1 MAVTKEILALAVE
14 IGDAL
19 LRNGAEVYR
28 VEDTVMHILEA
39 YEIENYDVYVL
50 SNGIFA
56 SANEDR
62 EDACSMIRH
71 IPLGTTHLGRIAA
84 LNQLSREIC
93 SHECS
98 LIDAWNR
105 LERCK
110 NISFGKPVVH
120 IFFCGLGC
128 GCFSYLFG
136 GTALDSIVGFF
147 IGMLLQV
154 FLFALKRHKNS
165 KFITNILGSAFV
177 TLLSLI
183 VLSFG
188 TPILYDKVI
197 IGDIMPLVPGIALT
211 TSIRDFFNGDYLSGA
226 IHMIDAIL
234 TAFCIAVGVGLT
246 GAIGW
251 VVYVIG
257 LNSNMGTVLANLTA
271 TFALTVFS
279 RILSA
284 IRRNPVTIYLI
295 AGIFP
300 LVPGAGIYYTSYYF
314 IMNDMPQFSNYGMET
329 IKVAGA
335 IVLGIVFGFG
345 LPQSWFNALQR
356 IERKKT
362 AL

>member
-1 MAVTKEILALAVE
+1 
-14 IGDAL
+14 
-19 LRNGAEVYR
+19 
-28 VEDTVMHILEA
+28 
-39 YEIENYDVYVL
+39 
-50 SNGIFA
+50 
-56 SANEDR
+56 
-62 EDACSMIRH
+62 MIRH

-226 IHMIDAIL
+226 LHMIDAIL
-234 TAFCIAVGVGLT
+234 TAFCIAVGVGT
-246 GAIGW
+246 I
-251 VVYVIG
+251 I
-257 LNSNMGTVLANLTA
+257 
-271 TFALTVFS
+271 
-279 RILSA
+279 
-284 IRRNPVTIYLI
+284 TIYHF
-295 AGIFP
+295 ARG
-300 LVPGAGIYYTSYYF
+300 GA
-314 IMNDMPQFSNYGMET
+314 
-329 IKVAGA
+329 
-335 IVLGIVFGFG
+335 
-345 LPQSWFNALQR
+345 AL
-356 IERKKT
+356 
-362 AL
+362 L